1 MAEIGPQA
9 PPKMLAVGLDVTRA
23 ASFIKAAFLDGIFLT
38 SPENVYYTT
47 GYPCV
52 PGAGNPIL
60 HSLHNQLPAFAYLDS
75 TGSRTL
81 LCWGFSTL
89 GVTYDAESLLGY
101 EDLQG
106 ALQAINTLVKDKL
119 TAASRIGIE
128 SSCPKYVLDIL
139 SEAGLPMDRLMVV
152 DDLIYDL
159 RIVKSPAEIELCKA
173 SLQMAEDCLEE
184 LLATLSIGQSR
195 RELLRFARQR
205 LAELGATGISH
216 LTISLGREN
225 PEVAVDEIAKGDS
238 LVTLDVGAILD
249 GYASDCRRYAY
260 LGNPPTEVV
269 ELHEAMIEAVET
281 VARALQPGTPYSELY
296 GIAKDFMIKSDIT
309 GHEWLSHVGHSIGL
323 ETEEDWL
330 DNRNDR
336 YLHEGMVVAVE
347 LYTITSQLQPIGNEE
362 TYLIGADGPQRL
374 TRLPAELRCI
384 A

>member
-1 MAEIGPQA
+1 
-9 PPKMLAVGLDVTRA
+9 
-23 ASFIKAAFLDGIFLT
+23 
-38 SPENVYYTT
+38 
-47 GYPCV
+47 
-52 PGAGNPIL
+52 
-60 HSLHNQLPAFAYLDS
+60 
-75 TGSRTL
+75 
-81 LCWGFSTL
+81 
-89 GVTYDAESLLGY
+89 
-101 EDLQG
+101 
-106 ALQAINTLVKDKL
+106 
-119 TAASRIGIE
+119 
-128 SSCPKYVLDIL
+128 
-139 SEAGLPMDRLMVV
+139 
-152 DDLIYDL
+152 
-159 RIVKSPAEIELCKA
+159 
-173 SLQMAEDCLEE
+173 
-184 LLATLSIGQSR
+184 
-195 RELLRFARQR
+195 
-205 LAELGATGISH
+205 
-216 LTISLGREN
+216 LGREN